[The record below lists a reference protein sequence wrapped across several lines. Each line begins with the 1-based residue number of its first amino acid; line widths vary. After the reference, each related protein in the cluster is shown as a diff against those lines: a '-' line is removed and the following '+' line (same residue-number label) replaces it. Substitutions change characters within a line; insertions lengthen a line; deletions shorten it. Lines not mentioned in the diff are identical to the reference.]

1 MVQRVFSNHTETRSI
16 SGKLC
21 STGKVTYLFLI
32 SGVLH
37 LTLVTLVTLVT
48 FTVSTR
54 SLFLGYWLF
63 GSVLRMTRK
72 TVVHLKSG
80 FYSLVFFY
88 LRMLGNILIIADG

>member
-21 STGKVTYLFLI
+21 STGKVTYLFLV

-37 LTLVTLVTLVT
+37 LTLVILVT

-54 SLFLGYWLF
+54 SLFLGDWLF

-80 FYSLVFFY
+80 FYSLVFLSSNVGKHSY
-88 LRMLGNILIIADG
+88 HCRRLND